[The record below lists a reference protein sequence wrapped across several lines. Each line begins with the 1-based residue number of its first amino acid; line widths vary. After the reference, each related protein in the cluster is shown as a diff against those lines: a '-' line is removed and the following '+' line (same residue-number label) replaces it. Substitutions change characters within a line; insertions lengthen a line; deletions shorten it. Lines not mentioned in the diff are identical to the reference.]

1 MVALEQLA
9 EAPLVERAVPPVQRL
24 EQQRVVRRLVERHL
38 ERLARQ
44 HRVGVVEGEHRQPE
58 GRRRGGEGD
67 RGGGGEEG
75 EHCSVR
81 AWGVGGELSSALDQG
96 CREIGLQPSRGG
108 RRFSALWHR
117 SARER
122 ALVAGKPL
130 SRRRSIAAGEACGEL
145 RVESLEAEPSSS
157 APSSRARRGPRFV
170 YAGAALKR
178 GRVLELGTS
187 ADEIPGRVLLDALS
201 SDAANA
207 DLALYVPFFYSH
219 ALDGWTPLTADALV
233 AAGPARRVEV
243 MLERKRAQ
251 PSARPPS
258 SSDAGCGFFG
268 VGVLNPKTD
277 ENIGTLWRSAYQC
290 GASFVFTI
298 GMRHDEAWKT
308 SADTT
313 KAWRNIPAHCH
324 DDWAAFCAAAPYNT
338 PWVAVEMGGVP
349 LASFEHPER
358 AIYLLGAEDHGLP
371 PAIVRQCSHVVS
383 LEAARTPSYNVAVA
397 GSLVMYD
404 RLSKRGGGSVT

>member
-1 MVALEQLA
+1 MDA
-9 EAPLVERAVPPVQRL
+9 
-24 EQQRVVRRLVERHL
+24 
-38 ERLARQ
+38 
-44 HRVGVVEGEHRQPE
+44 QPTP
-58 GRRRGGEGD
+58 
-67 RGGGGEEG
+67 
-75 EHCSVR
+75 
-81 AWGVGGELSSALDQG
+81 SS
-96 CREIGLQPSRGG
+96 
-108 RRFSALWHR
+108 
-117 SARER
+117 
-122 ALVAGKPL
+122 
-130 SRRRSIAAGEACGEL
+130 
-145 RVESLEAEPSSS
+145 PSSS
-157 APSSRARRGPRFV
+157 RDGAVLRFV
-170 YAGAALKR
+170 YAGEALKR

-187 ADEIPGRVLLDALS
+187 ADEIPGRALLDALT

-219 ALDGWTPLTADALV
+219 ALDGWTPLAAESLV

-258 SSDAGCGFFG
+258 SSDAGSGFFG

>member
-1 MVALEQLA
+1 ME
-9 EAPLVERAVPPVQRL
+9 
-24 EQQRVVRRLVERHL
+24 
-38 ERLARQ
+38 
-44 HRVGVVEGEHRQPE
+44 
-58 GRRRGGEGD
+58 
-67 RGGGGEEG
+67 
-75 EHCSVR
+75 
-81 AWGVGGELSSALDQG
+81 DQ
-96 CREIGLQPSRGG
+96 
-108 RRFSALWHR
+108 
-117 SARER
+117 
-122 ALVAGKPL
+122 
-130 SRRRSIAAGEACGEL
+130 
-145 RVESLEAEPSSS
+145 PSSS
-157 APSSRARRGPRFV
+157 APSSSRAGAVLRFV
-170 YAGAALKR
+170 YAGEALKR

-187 ADEIPGRVLLDALS
+187 ADEIPGRALIDALS

-233 AAGPARRVEV
+233 VAGPARRVEV

-251 PSARPPS
+251 ASARPPSSSPPSTSRASAVLRFVYAGEALKRGRVLELGTSGLSDEIPGRVLLDALTSDAANADLALYVPFFYSHALDGWTPLTAESLVSVGPARRVEVMLERKRAQQSARPPS

-308 SADTT
+308 SSDTT

-383 LEAARTPSYNVAVA
+383 LDAARTPSYNVAVA